1 MRIAQWGF
9 MKFFSSDL
17 RRASPDHAELVRRY
31 ELFRTL
37 VEFLAAVLFVVGS
50 VFFFYDSLLFAGTWL
65 FLIGSILFAVR
76 PTIRLALELHL
87 TRLPVPDEFRP
98 YGADRERAG

>member
-1 MRIAQWGF
+1 
-9 MKFFSSDL
+9 MKLFSSDL

-31 ELFRTL
+31 ELARTL
-37 VEFLAAVLFVVGS
+37 VDFLAAVFFIVGS

-98 YGADRERAG
+98 YGALAETQDRT